1 MNINNSNI
9 NISLSNMV
17 SYKIYKHLKVLI
29 LEYLVLKVLTLLIF
43 TIWINWDLRLWY
55 RWRRGWSRKKESRN
69 NQNHI
74 RHKWPQSLKQ
84 PRVGSSC
91 WAALLSA
98 LLRISPNSSATPES
112 DMTSQMESYLRLF
125 VEETTFYNRFV
136 LATFLP
142 AKLWEPLPHF
152 FQTWLRNYIGGTLVY
167 FISGLIWCFYIYYW
181 KRNVFVPKG
190 ADTLYFTW
198 IFYLFSYPKETGKD
212 FFCANFFPVVGWY
225 VDK

>member
-98 LLRISPNSSATPES
+98 LRRILRRRRNLTWQARWKVTCVCSSRRPPSTIDLCSPPSCRRSCGNHSLTSFRLGCVTILAEPWSTSFQDSSGAS
-112 DMTSQMESYLRLF
+112 
-125 VEETTFYNRFV
+125 TFIIGSE
-136 LATFLP
+136 TFLFR
-142 AKLWEPLPHF
+142 KVRIHF
-152 FQTWLRNYIGGTLVY
+152 ILLEA
-167 FISGLIWCFYIYYW
+167 FI
-181 KRNVFVPKG
+181 
-190 ADTLYFTW
+190 
-198 IFYLFSYPKETGKD
+198 
-212 FFCANFFPVVGWY
+212 FFPTQKRLGKISFVQIFFPLLVGM
-225 VDK
+225 